1 MATQVTCEW
10 AGAIFEV
17 NKTIW
22 AGTVRK
28 ENSPTNGKNLLVDGK
43 FLPAGGEY
51 SPVDGEFL
59 LLGIN
64 FLHFIQD

>member
-1 MATQVTCEW
+1 MPTQVTWEW

-17 NKTIW
+17 NRTIW

-28 ENSPTNGKNLLVDGK
+28 ENLPVDGE
-43 FLPAGGEY
+43 FLPAGGEFL
-51 SPVDGEFL
+51 PVDGEFL
-59 LLGIN
+59 PLGIN